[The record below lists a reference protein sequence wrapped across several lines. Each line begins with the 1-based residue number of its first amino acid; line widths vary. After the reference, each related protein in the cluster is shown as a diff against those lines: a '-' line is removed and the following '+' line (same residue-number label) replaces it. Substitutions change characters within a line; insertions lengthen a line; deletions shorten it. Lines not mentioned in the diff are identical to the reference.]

1 MTDFT
6 KLMEYRFQGVKKYN
20 TYISILWSLKFVEKL
35 GAQHDIEILFQSLCH
50 LYDSTLPAKQFRKSE
65 NVISGFSWGGGGNKI
80 HIYNII
86 LICIF
91 STSHFMTPYS
101 RVIHRLPKKE
111 LFLRV
116 HGPIFKHFVILISQ
130 VSSYFS

>member
-65 NVISGFSWGGGGNKI
+65 KCDFWFFMGGKQMWHDQGEWVTCRQ
-80 HIYNII
+80 YSI
-86 LICIF
+86 LSF
-91 STSHFMTPYS
+91 QH
-101 RVIHRLPKKE
+101 
-111 LFLRV
+111 
-116 HGPIFKHFVILISQ
+116 
-130 VSSYFS
+130 